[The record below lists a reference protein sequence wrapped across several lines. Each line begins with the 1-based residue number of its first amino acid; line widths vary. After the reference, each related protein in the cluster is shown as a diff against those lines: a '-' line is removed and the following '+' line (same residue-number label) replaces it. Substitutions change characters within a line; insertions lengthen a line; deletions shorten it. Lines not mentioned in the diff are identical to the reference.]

1 MMTRFLARIGLVRQ
15 GQLDAL
21 IAELTRARAEA
32 EAARTQIARTQAAQ
46 TRVNAQTADQAVQTP
61 PAIAG
66 ELIMLADRLVD
77 LTGQGA
83 PVDAEQAGA
92 VLGWLAG
99 RTQAMLDACEVTAI
113 TDDGPVDLMWHE
125 VVAGRPTST
134 AELAEHI
141 ASTIR
146 PGYAWRGRLVR
157 PQQVVAYIFTEET
170 P

>member
-1 MMTRFLARIGLVRQ
+1 MTRLLARMGLAHR

-21 IAELTRARAEA
+21 IAELRQARAET
-32 EAARTQIARTQAAQ
+32 EAARTPAARAW
-46 TRVNAQTADQAVQTP
+46 VNTPPADQDAQTP
-61 PAIAG
+61 PVIAG
-66 ELIMLADRLVD
+66 ELITLADRLVD

-99 RTQAMLDACEVTAI
+99 RTQAMLNACEVTAI
-113 TDDGPVDLMWHE
+113 TDEGPVDLMRHE
-125 VVAGRPTST
+125 VVAGRPAST

-146 PGYAWRGRLVR
+146 PGYAWRGRLLR

>member
-1 MMTRFLARIGLVRQ
+1 MMMARLFAWMGLRRQ
-15 GQLDAL
+15 GQPDAL
-21 IAELTRARAEA
+21 IAESTRAGAET
-32 EAARTQIARTQAAQ
+32 AAAP
-46 TRVNAQTADQAVQTP
+46 TRVIAPPADHDVQTP
-61 PAIAG
+61 PVIAS
-66 ELIMLADRLVD
+66 ELIALADRLAD
-77 LTGQGA
+77 LTEQGA
-83 PVDAEQAGA
+83 PVDAEQAST

-113 TDDGPVDLMWHE
+113 TDDGPVDLMRHE
-125 VVAGRPTST
+125 VVAGRPAST

-146 PGYAWRGRLVR
+146 PGYAWRGRLLR